1 MTARAV
7 QGRFGGVFAAMALAV
22 VGSFGT
28 ALVPPGTPEAVAATR
43 FKVLQLNL
51 CNSGFAA
58 CYKGGQAIGEGIEKV
73 KAEGPDVVSLNEVCR
88 DDVSRMGRETGY
100 SAYFSPARK
109 RTGDS
114 TPPYQCR
121 NGQEY
126 GIGFMARQD
135 RGAPVTQPRHRW
147 YANQD
152 PGTSEMRVMA
162 CGEYASFA
170 VCVTHLATTGSV
182 ASRQCDELMSDAV
195 DYAGRKP
202 TVVAGDLNLEYGG
215 SPDVQSCVRSG
226 FFRKGD
232 GSVQHVMASTPH
244 FGFVSSN
251 TLPLRHTD
259 HPGFVVSLSP
269 K

>member
-1 MTARAV
+1 M
-7 QGRFGGVFAAMALAV
+7 FAAMALAV
-22 VGSFGT
+22 VGSFGM
-28 ALVPPGTPEAVAATR
+28 PEAVAAIR

-51 CNSGFAA
+51 CNSGFAD
-58 CYKGGQAIGEGIEKV
+58 CYKGGQAIGEGIEKI

-100 SAYFSPARK
+100 SVYFSPARK

-114 TPPYQCR
+114 TPPYQCK

-135 RGAPVTQPRHRW
+135 RGAPVTQPRYRS
-147 YANQD
+147 YANQDQD
-152 PGTSEMRVMA
+152 PGTSEIRVMA

-182 ASRQCDELMSDAV
+182 ASKQCDELMSDAV

-202 TVVAGDLNLEYGG
+202 TVVAGDLNLKYGG

-232 GSVQHVMASTPH
+232 GSMQHVMASTPH
-244 FGFVSSN
+244 FGFVSSHN
-251 TLPLRHTD
+251 LPMRYTD